1 MNKIQGLW
9 PATLFFLLTSI
20 TGAVELS
27 AQTCS
32 ALKIQL
38 RSEIMSTCNQMVMT
52 MIHDESGRPF
62 LYVANKEAGLKIYNL
77 ANSATPFLAASVPT
91 SDFDNLDV
99 MNLTQNGNFLY
110 LAVGNH
116 FTNPQPG
123 GMAVVDV
130 GNPNK
135 PLVTDLFIVPG
146 SAHGAGIVKVQEDF
160 AFLGAM
166 RSGLVILDIS
176 DKQHIRQVSQ
186 FIPDIHYPVSN
197 PNANLYNAR
206 GLEVKGNLVYLNY
219 DAGGLRIINCINKL
233 SPVETGRYA
242 NPALYKPFNLPRAYN
257 NLVLEDTLVYAAVDY
272 CGMEVINVSDTGNIK
287 LVGWWNPFDC
297 PTNNWFT
304 SPVHAN
310 EIQLDK
316 KNHLLFMSS
325 GRSDAVVLDVSVP
338 SLPLFCTQYGDPSDA
353 IATWGLGI
361 HENEIYL
368 SYICAL
374 GIPFLANWTGIKIL
388 SYTPETTPIPEAG
401 DSNPVFLYP
410 NPAINQFV
418 IEWPGHFSREKQLTI
433 FNAMGQK
440 IFENKLSSTS
450 NILFVDTSGFEAAV
464 YFVRLLLDNGISYS
478 RKMIISKK
486 Y

>member
-9 PATLFFLLTSI
+9 PIPLFFMLVSLASP
-20 TGAVELS
+20 AEFV
-27 AQTCS
+27 AQICGN
-32 ALKIQL
+32 LKIQL
-38 RSEIMSTCNQMVMT
+38 QSEIPSTCNQMAVT
-52 MIHDESGRPF
+52 MIHDKSGRPY

-77 ANSATPFLAASVPT
+77 SNPAIPKLAASVPT
-91 SDFDNLDV
+91 SAFNHLDV
-99 MNLTQNGNFLY
+99 MNLDQNGNFLH
-110 LAVGNH
+110 LAIGNH
-116 FTNPQPG
+116 FTNPQQG
-123 GMAVVDV
+123 GMVIVDV
-130 GNPNK
+130 TNPNE
-135 PLVTDLFIVPG
+135 PAVTDFFVVPG
-146 SAHGAGIVKVQEDF
+146 PAHGAGIVKVQGDF
-160 AFLGAM
+160 AYLGAM
-166 RSGLVILDIS
+166 RSGLVILDVS
-176 DKQHIRQVSQ
+176 DKQDIRSVSQ
-186 FIPDIHYPVSN
+186 FIPDIHYPVPDPS
-197 PNANLYNAR
+197 ANLYNVR
-206 GLEVKGNLVYLNY
+206 GLEVKGDLVYLGY
-219 DAGGLRIINCINKL
+219 DAGGLRIINCANKL

-257 NLVLEDTLVYAAVDY
+257 NLVLDDTLIYSAVDY
-272 CGMEVINVSDTGNIK
+272 CGMEVINVSDTANLK
-287 LVGWWNPFDC
+287 LEGWWNPYHC

-304 SPVHAN
+304 SPVHTN

-388 SYTPETTPIPEAG
+388 SYTPETTPIPEVG